1 MNHVATAS
9 LSGQISGWFPTLG
22 PWLFYLVVWG
32 LVFVGTGLFVGA
44 FIPFITGDSLVFA
57 AGLVS
62 ADPRSGVNIV
72 VMAVGIGLAAWFGD
86 QTGYAIGFRLGRPYL
101 DRRGGKWVLGAISRS
116 EKFYQKFGWWA
127 VVIGRFMP
135 WARVF
140 VPVIAG
146 GARMKYLKFSGSN
159 LLGAIGGGVGL
170 CITGYFA
177 ASIPAVKNASYLIAA
192 AFIAASIVAGA
203 RSWLINRRR

>member
-1 MNHVATAS
+1 MNTHVVAS
-9 LSGQISGWFPTLG
+9 ISDQITSWLPTLG

-32 LVFVGTGLFVGA
+32 LVFAGTGLFVGA

-62 ADPRSGVNIV
+62 ANSHSGVNIFM
-72 VMAVGIGLAAWFGD
+72 MAIGIGLAAWFGD

-101 DRRGGKWVLGAISRS
+101 DRRGGKWVLNAIARS
-116 EKFYQKFGWWA
+116 EKFYKKFGWWA

-146 GARMKYLKFSGSN
+146 VSRMKYLRFSGSN
-159 LLGAIGGGVGL
+159 LLGAVGWGIGL
-170 CITGYFA
+170 CVTGFFA

-192 AFIAASIVAGA
+192 AFIAASLIAGG
-203 RSWLINRRR
+203 RSWLANRRR